1 MTNYEPKFKGAFVDT
16 TGPAPRELR
25 VEDIYLAWDWLE
37 NYELGGA
44 ESDFEKE
51 LAESIHVACKWL
63 ESQAKIKKHRD
74 AIVAAKKKY
83 AAEHGISYKQVRVQK
98 GGK

>member
-1 MTNYEPKFKGAFVDT
+1 MTSYEPKFKGAFVDT
-16 TGPAPRELR
+16 SGPAPRELK

-44 ESDFEKE
+44 DTEFEKE

-63 ESQAKIKKHRD
+63 EKQASIKAKRD
-74 AIVAAKKKY
+74 AVVAAKKKY
-83 AAEHGISYKQVRVQK
+83 AAENNVSYKNVRVQK